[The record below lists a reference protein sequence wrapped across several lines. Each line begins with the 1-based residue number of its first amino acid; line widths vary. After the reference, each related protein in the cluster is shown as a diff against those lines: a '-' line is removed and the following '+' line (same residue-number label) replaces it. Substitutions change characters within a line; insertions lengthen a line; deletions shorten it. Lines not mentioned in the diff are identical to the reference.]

1 MPDIE
6 ISSQNYNGKVAN
18 VTFYSINN
26 PLVGINIGT
35 FTLPFVYSSSDCFG
49 TYECYFSEY
58 EITCQVV
65 INPTPTPTQTP
76 TLTSTPTPTQTPTLT
91 STPTSTQTPTLTATP
106 SSGGFS
112 PMAVV
117 LTSGTSYTVPSG
129 ASTMK
134 AWAVGA
140 GRNGAGG
147 TAYKT
152 WSVSGGDTIN
162 YSVGISGTSDT
173 TITYSAATITGN
185 RSPGNAGGSY
195 SGGDGGANGGNFLG
209 YNQGAS
215 FFARGGAIGGNTSVS
230 GASSCSLRFKM
241 TDISGLTAAATL
253 AGQVFNDC
261 DPSVFGYGGVI
272 VTNTS
277 YRDIAGLGGGGW
289 NGVNSNGRDGAV
301 VLYFT

>member
-35 FTLPFVYSSSDCFG
+35 FTLPFVYSSPDCFG

-58 EITCQVV
+58 ESVCQVV
-65 INPTPTPTQTP
+65 ISPTPTPTP
-76 TLTSTPTPTQTPTLT
+76 TLTMTPTISFTPTAVLLT
-91 STPTSTQTPTLTATP
+91 T
-106 SSGGFS
+106 
-112 PMAVV
+112 
-117 LTSGTSYTVPSG
+117 GTSYTVPSG
-129 ASTMK
+129 ATTMK

-152 WSVSGGDTIN
+152 WSVSGGDAIN
-162 YSVGISGTSDT
+162 YVVGVSGTSDT
-173 TITYSAATITGN
+173 TITYSSTTITGN
-185 RSPGNAGGSY
+185 RSPGNTGGSY

-209 YNQGAS
+209 YTQGS
-215 FFARGGAIGGNTSVS
+215 NFFARGGAIGGNISAS
-230 GASSCSLRFKM
+230 GSCNLRYKS
-241 TDISGLTAAATL
+241 TDVSGLTAAATL
-253 AGQVFNDC
+253 AGQSFNDDC
-261 DPSVFGYGGVI
+261 ASAVFGYGGAI
-272 VTNTS
+272 VTGTS
-277 YRDIAGLGGGGW
+277 YRDIAGRGGGGW
-289 NGVNSNGRDGAV
+289 NGSNANGVDGAV